1 MWKLDYKESWV
12 LKNWCFWTLVLEKSL
27 ESHLD
32 CKEIQLVH
40 PKGNQFWLF
49 IGRTDAES
57 ETPVLWPP
65 DVKNWLIWKDP
76 DSGKD
81 WRQEEKGSTEDE
93 VVRWHHRLN
102 AHEFESTPAVGDGQG
117 GLACCSPWR
126 RKELDMTE
134 WSQHTVEKSSGD
146 EIPDHPTCL
155 VRNLYAD
162 QEATVRT
169 GHGTTD
175 WFQIGKGVRQGCV
188 LSPCLFNLHAEY
200 IMRNSGL
207 DETNWNQDCWEK

>member
-134 WSQHTVEKSSGD
+134 WLNWIFHCVYVPQISYPFVCQWTSRLLPCPSCCK
-146 EIPDHPTCL
+146 
-155 VRNLYAD
+155 
-162 QEATVRT
+162 Q
-169 GHGTTD
+169 HGTD
-175 WFQIGKGVRQGCV
+175 F
-188 LSPCLFNLHAEY
+188 
-200 IMRNSGL
+200 
-207 DETNWNQDCWEK
+207 